1 MRSFLHAC
9 IFFLAAAGVNG
20 LAYTHIDTNTTL
32 PTRDIHQFPNATF
45 VENLA
50 IRQNGQIIVTVL
62 TAPELYQVDP
72 VQTENSPALIHRI
85 PDAIGLLGIIELQ
98 QDIFYVIAGNWSVWA
113 LQSTAGSYS
122 VWKIDMRASKV
133 LNGLVHPPAIV
144 SKVTDI
150 PEGVFLNG
158 MTVLDKTKG
167 LVVIGDA
174 GAGAVF
180 TLDVWSGAY
189 SKTIDDPTMKPGGS
203 LPLGINGMKIRDQHL
218 YYANTGQEIFCRI
231 PINSADGTSAG
242 LAEVIVR
249 NFFGDDFSFDQLTGN
264 AYVGQNVRNT
274 VAKITPDGVV
284 TVVAG
289 NLNSALVAG
298 PTSTA
303 FGKTHDD
310 LSILYVTTSGGIGSP
325 VKVEGG
331 KVVAIYT

>member
-1 MRSFLHAC
+1 MHFVAYAC
-9 IFFLAAAGVNG
+9 IAFLASASANG
-20 LAYTHIDTNTTL
+20 LAYTHIDTNIPL
-32 PTRDIHQFPNATF
+32 PTRNIHQFPNDTWL
-45 VENLA
+45 ENIA
-50 IRQNGQIIVTVL
+50 IRQNGQILVTVL

-72 VQTENSPALIHRI
+72 FYTESSPALIYRM
-85 PDAIGLLGIIELQ
+85 PEAIGLLGIIEMQ

-113 LQSTAGSYS
+113 LQSTSGSYS
-122 VWKIDMRASKV
+122 IWKIDMRTSKV
-133 LNGLVHPPAIV
+133 LDGLVIPPAIV

-150 PEGVFLNG
+150 PEAIFLNG
-158 MTVLDKTKG
+158 MVVLNKTKG

-180 TLDVWSGAY
+180 TLDVGSGVY
-189 SKTIDDPTMKPGGS
+189 SKTIDDSTMKPTAS

-218 YYANTGQEIFCRI
+218 YYLNTGQQIFSRI

-242 LAEVIVR
+242 PSEIIAVD
-249 NFFGDDFSFDQLTGN
+249 FFGDDFSFDQMGN
-264 AYVGQNVRNT
+264 AYIGQNIQNT

-289 NLNSALVAG
+289 NLYSTLVAG

-303 FGKTHDD
+303 FGRTHDD
-310 LSILYVTTSGGIGSP
+310 LSVLYVTTSGGIGGP
-325 VKVEGG
+325 VRTEGG